1 MLYLIAS
8 LEIQD
13 PKKRFIDIKCN
24 QNISKKLSVANTVYR
39 LSRLKYNE
47 KIFKNG
53 SSSRIAL

>member
-8 LEIQD
+8 LDIQD

-24 QNISKKLSVANTVYR
+24 QNISKKLSVANTVYK

-47 KIFKNG
+47 KIFKID
-53 SSSRIAL
+53 SSSRIVI